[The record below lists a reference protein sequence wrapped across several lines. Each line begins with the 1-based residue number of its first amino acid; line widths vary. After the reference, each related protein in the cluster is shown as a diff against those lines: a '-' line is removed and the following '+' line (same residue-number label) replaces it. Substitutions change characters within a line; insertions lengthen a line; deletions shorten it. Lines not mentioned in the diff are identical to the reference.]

1 MFIRSE
7 RLFLRP
13 AWAEDMAD
21 VVAAIGNET
30 VVQSLDRAP
39 WPYRPDPACMAASH
53 PHFLVTLPG
62 ADGAR
67 LIGCAGFAACEGETE
82 IGMFT
87 APQYAGQ
94 GYASEALRSLLALAR
109 TLGHRRVIARPFH
122 DEAAW
127 RRVLEKVCFRP
138 TGRLSER
145 LHRARGVA
153 EPVRVHAL
161 DLAAPGNC
169 DGPDCTFA
177 DQRGLMRAA

>member
-13 AWAEDMAD
+13 VWVEDTAD
-21 VVAAIGNET
+21 VLAAIGDER

-39 WPYRPDPACMAASH
+39 WPYRPDPAGMAATH

-67 LIGCAGFAACEGETE
+67 LIGCAGLAACSGETE
-82 IGMFT
+82 IGVFT
-87 APQYAGQ
+87 APQHMGQ
-94 GYASEALRSLLALAR
+94 GYASEALRSVLALAR
-109 TLGHRRVIARPFH
+109 TLGHRRIIARPFR

-127 RRVLEKVCFRP
+127 CRVLAKACFRP

-145 LHRARGVA
+145 FHRTRGVV
-153 EPVRVHAL
+153 EPVLVHAL
-161 DLAAPGNC
+161 DLAVPGNS
-169 DGPDCTFA
+169 DGPDRSDA
-177 DQRGLMRAA
+177 DQAMVMRAA